1 MKILSPTTITR
12 HGIGLPHIT
21 LGTEGFLTIS
31 IEMFDLLELSDR
43 RGFVFIEDKGKFFV
57 AGREG
62 PDVFKATKYPQKYN
76 YVHNSSTLAFW
87 LREKFGYQK
96 IVMVVDGKA
105 TVRGDLKCWPLSVK
119 EGTKRRGQNKT
130 YDLLQKNAPT
140 DL

>member
-43 RGFVFIEDKGKFFV
+43 RGFIFAEDKDKFFV

-62 PDVFKATKYPQKYN
+62 PDTFKCTKYPKKYN

-96 IVMVVDGKA
+96 IVMIVDGRPMERDGVKY
-105 TVRGDLKCWPLSVK
+105 WPLSVK
-119 EGTKRRGQNKT
+119 EGTKRRGENKT
-130 YDLLQKNAPT
+130 YDLLKENAPT